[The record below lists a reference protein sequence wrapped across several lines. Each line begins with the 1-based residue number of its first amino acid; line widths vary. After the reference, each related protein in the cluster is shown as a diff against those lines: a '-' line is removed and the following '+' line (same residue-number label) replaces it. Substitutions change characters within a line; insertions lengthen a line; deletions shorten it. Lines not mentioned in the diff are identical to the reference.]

1 MSATDGHGNGFTI
14 LTDLSEHE
22 AVIAVR
28 GASDTFAVA
37 QLSAL
42 FDMVVAS
49 DIPSVVVD
57 LGELDMLTP
66 ECLALVAGAAER
78 LATRDRRM
86 VVRSPSARARRI
98 LDLSGLKDLVTT
110 EPIPGSGRHGLAPP
124 PGPQIH
130 PAVASDDDVVDG
142 ALRMVVALTRAAVVA
157 ADGVSVSLRRHG
169 RLATVTASDQTILD
183 MDTYQY
189 ATGEGPCIDASV
201 EGRRF
206 HTQSLT
212 DELRWPAFTPKA
224 CSLGIRSILSAPLY
238 AMQAPVGALNI
249 YSRRPAVFAEQDEE
263 LASMFAAEAS
273 AVLTG
278 AKVNEAGEQRG
289 ARIQAALERR
299 EAIAQAQGVTME
311 RQGISPDD
319 AFTALRIDA
328 QALGSSLRDHA
339 DQVISSSLEPHRG
352 RDSGTRDRRG

>member
-1 MSATDGHGNGFTI
+1 M
-14 LTDLSEHE
+14 DLSEHE

-28 GASDTFAVA
+28 GALDTPAVP

-42 FDMVVAS
+42 FEMVISSVV
-49 DIPSVVVD
+49 PMVVVD
-57 LGELDMLTP
+57 FGELDTLTP
-66 ECLALVAGAAER
+66 ECLALVADAAER
-78 LATRDRRM
+78 LAIRDRQM
-86 VVRSPSARARRI
+86 VIRSPSARIRR
-98 LDLSGLKDLVTT
+98 LLEVSGLTDLITAV
-110 EPIPGSGRHGLAPP
+110 PSSGSGRPDLEPS

-130 PAVASDDDVVDG
+130 PVFASEDDMVDG
-142 ALRMVVALTRAAVVA
+142 ALRMVVALTRATVVA

-169 RLATVTASDQTILD
+169 HLATVTASDQTIMD

-189 ATGEGPCIDASV
+189 TTGEGPCIDASV

-206 HTQSLT
+206 HAQSLT

-263 LASMFAAEAS
+263 LASMFAAETS

-289 ARIQAALERR
+289 ARIQAALEVR
-299 EAIAQAQGVTME
+299 EAIAHAQGVIME
-311 RQGISPDD
+311 RQGISQDD

-328 QALGSSLRDHA
+328 QASGNSLRDHA
-339 DQVISSSLEPHRG
+339 NQVVSSSLQLD
-352 RDSGTRDRRG
+352 RDPWSGTAGHHG